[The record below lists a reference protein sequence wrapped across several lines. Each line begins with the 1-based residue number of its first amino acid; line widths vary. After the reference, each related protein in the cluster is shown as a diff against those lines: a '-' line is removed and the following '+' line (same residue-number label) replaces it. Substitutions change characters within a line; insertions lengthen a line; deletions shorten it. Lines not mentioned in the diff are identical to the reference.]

1 MRGQIWLVVNTS
13 KKWMMLVSWW
23 IGSSWL
29 SHYHKGLTHHS
40 YDCTSGE
47 VGQDQI
53 QTTKKT
59 NTNYKKYNYKNTKQ
73 IQKRK
78 IQTTKIQIQTTKKAK
93 CKLQKTITNYKNS
106 PNKKKEK
113 TKPERYARIWFGIV
127 QTMTKFAI

>member
-1 MRGQIWLVVNTS
+1 
-13 KKWMMLVSWW
+13 MLASWW
-23 IGSSWL
+23 SGSSWS

-59 NTNYKKYNYKNTKQ
+59 NTNYKKYNYKL
-73 IQKRK
+73 QKRK

-106 PNKKKEK
+106 PNKKKRKGKTRTLCKNLVWYSPNNDKICNLEK
-113 TKPERYARIWFGIV
+113 NDRAHLLHNNVK
-127 QTMTKFAI
+127 